1 MKIDKVINNDI
12 RHSEDQLRLNT
23 IQRNALCAA
32 LNQQIALVQV
42 PPGTGK
48 SFLARQILSTLSAN
62 RNLVP
67 HEVNDKMLERKMKI
81 YEMMGSY
88 ELLVR

>member
-32 LNQQIALVQV
+32 LNQQVALVQG

-48 SFLARQILSTLSAN
+48 RLDKSTVSAN
-62 RNLVP
+62 PNLVP
-67 HEVNDKMLERKMKI
+67 HEVNDEKLEREMKVL
-81 YEMMGSY
+81 G
-88 ELLVR
+88 L